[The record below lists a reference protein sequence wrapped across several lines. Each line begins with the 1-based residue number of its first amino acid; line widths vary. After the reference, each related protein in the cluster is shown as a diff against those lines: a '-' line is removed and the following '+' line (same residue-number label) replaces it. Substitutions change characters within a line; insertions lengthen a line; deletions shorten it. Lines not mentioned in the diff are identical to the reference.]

1 MSTLLFSTD
10 EKRRNECCCGIK
22 EMIMKGMILLQL
34 ELQDPGEGK
43 RGEAFEIIAN
53 SCSQG

>member
-10 EKRRNECCCGIK
+10 EKRRNECCSGIK

-53 SCSQG
+53 SCSQE